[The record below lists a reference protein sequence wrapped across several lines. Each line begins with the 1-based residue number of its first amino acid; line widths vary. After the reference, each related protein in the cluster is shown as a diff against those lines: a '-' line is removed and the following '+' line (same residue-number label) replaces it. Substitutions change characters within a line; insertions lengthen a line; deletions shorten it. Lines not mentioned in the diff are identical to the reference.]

1 MLGTGGHRNLFQLL
15 SAAKGGSFITGCDSV
30 LTVAMECFLL
40 CVRVREKKKKVLRH
54 KSKAADSPVTA
65 AFPKVY
71 PAYSLCTISVNEL
84 LPQEQQERNEGGLSG
99 FFLP

>member
-40 CVRVREKKKKVLRH
+40 CVRVRKKKK
-54 KSKAADSPVTA
+54 KKKYSAIKA
-65 AFPKVY
+65 K
-71 PAYSLCTISVNEL
+71 
-84 LPQEQQERNEGGLSG
+84 PQILQ
-99 FFLP
+99 